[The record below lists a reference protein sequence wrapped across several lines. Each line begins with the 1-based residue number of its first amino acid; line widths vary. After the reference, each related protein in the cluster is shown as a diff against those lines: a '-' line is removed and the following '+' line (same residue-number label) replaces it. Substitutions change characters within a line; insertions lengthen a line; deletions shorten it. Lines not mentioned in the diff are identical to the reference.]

1 MDVKQ
6 EFGLVYIKCDVLNIQ
21 MKMLHC
27 YMDTIGPVQEFGAWP
42 VMRRRWQEVDQPARL
57 DRPDQG

>member
-27 YMDTIGPVQEFGAWP
+27 YMDTIGPVHKFGA
-42 VMRRRWQEVDQPARL
+42 
-57 DRPDQG
+57 